1 MACLVP
7 IGTIYISSV
16 RQQLGLLLV
25 ARPFGLAIIDAD
37 AVRPLAIEDV
47 AGYFESIRHFALGE
61 LELCGEGLAQSQR
74 PCDHMHAAL
83 LLYMLPACCP
93 AVARAVAWV
102 CQACVTSAVHSIAC
116 WQLHTMSMQMTIT
129 TCRGTMI

>member
-61 LELCGEGLAQSQR
+61 LELCGEGHEHVTAFISQWR
-74 PCDHMHAAL
+74 
-83 LLYMLPACCP
+83 
-93 AVARAVAWV
+93 
-102 CQACVTSAVHSIAC
+102 IAF
-116 WQLHTMSMQMTIT
+116 
-129 TCRGTMI
+129 GT